1 MLLLLVGA
9 RLAPG
14 LDNEDADGVVVASV
28 SIGTVSLVLLVS
40 MVVGRL
46 VVFSRAMR

>member
-1 MLLLLVGA
+1 MLLLLAGV
-9 RLAPG
+9 RLAVG

-28 SIGTVSLVLLVS
+28 TIGMAPLVLLVS
-40 MVVGRL
+40 IVVGRL